1 MSLKINSLKG
11 LTLPLIAGG
20 FMEINRLN
28 KNNINLNSIKYVSK
42 DDKKEIKKYNSQK
55 LVEELDK
62 MSMINN
68 LNINKNGYE
77 LNLSKDE
84 LEKRTHKDYLTTK
97 KMLAVDAP
105 EYLEL
110 ADGDKEALKH
120 LVKAAKVLDKVNMQL
135 DNPNNLPFQEYLEK
149 EIAKG
154 NENAKLTK
162 ILFDAQKG
170 LCSLDRES
178 NMIELAKGVKERAGK
193 GVYPQDLEKEEFH
206 NILIKMLKEG
216 KVDEVAK
223 ILNQRSV
230 VERVGNELV
239 ATDYVDK
246 FKDDFAY
253 MASELEKAAET
264 STNADFNEFL
274 KLQAKALRTAD
285 PMLDAY
291 ADKKWATLQDT
302 PLEFTITRENYSDEL
317 TETVVENPELK
328 KLLDENGITPVAK
341 DFLGGRVGIVNKK
354 GTDAILGVKNY
365 LPLMAQNMPFKD
377 SYIQNISPDKES
389 KQTMVDVDLVA
400 VNGDV
405 GAFRAGITLAENL
418 PNDDKLSIKELDG
431 GRRNVYH
438 RQIRLITSD
447 DAREKMKKRLDATLN
462 PELHKYYND
471 EADHWFTVGH
481 ENGHSLGPK
490 SGTEGL
496 GKYKSII
503 EENKADMISLAMLDV
518 LTEAGMYTPEQRN
531 QIIVTYAAD
540 NMMTSKPTLSQ
551 AHRVRSVMQNYYFI
565 KEGAMEIS
573 KDGVLNV
580 NIEKMVPTAKK
591 MLEEIIQVQM
601 KGDFSK
607 GEKYVMDNFVWTPE
621 MQTMSENI
629 KKVSKTLNG
638 KVESPLADKLLN
650 E

>member
-1 MSLKINSLKG
+1 
-11 LTLPLIAGG
+11 
-20 FMEINRLN
+20 MEINPI
-28 KNNINLNSIKYVSK
+28 NNIAGINLKSLKKSTEPEPQKSVDKSENLIK
-42 DDKKEIKKYNSQK
+42 
-55 LVEELDK
+55 ELDK

-68 LNINKNGYE
+68 VNIGKKDYE
-77 LNLSKDE
+77 LNLSMEE

-110 ADGDKEALKH
+110 AEGDKEALKH
-120 LVKAAKVLDKVNMQL
+120 LVKAAVVLDKVNMQL
-135 DNPNNLPFQEYLEK
+135 DNPNNLPFKEYLEA
-149 EIAKG
+149 EISKG
-154 NENAKLTK
+154 NEQAKLTK

-170 LCSLDRES
+170 VCSLDRES
-178 NMIELAKGVKERAGK
+178 NMIELIKGVSERPGK
-193 GVYPQDLEKEEFH
+193 GVYPQDLEKDEFH
-206 NILIKMLKEG
+206 AILIKMLKDG
-216 KVDEVAK
+216 KVDDVAK

-274 KLQAKALRTAD
+274 ILQAKALRTAD

-328 KLLDENGITPVAK
+328 ALLDENGIIPVAK
-341 DFLGGRVGIVNKK
+341 DFLGGRVGIINKK

-365 LPLMAQNMPFKD
+365 LPLMAHNMPFKD
-377 SYIQNISPDKES
+377 DYIQNISPDKES
-389 KQTMVDVDLVA
+389 KQTMVDADLVA
-400 VNGDV
+400 VTGDV
-405 GAFRAGITLAENL
+405 GEFRAGITLAENL

-438 RQIRLITSD
+438 RQIRLITSE
-447 DAREKMKKRLDATLN
+447 DAREKMKKRLAATVN
-462 PELHKYYND
+462 PELHQYYND

-518 LTEAGMYTPEQRN
+518 LTEAGMYTPEQRK

-573 KDGVLNV
+573 PEGILNV
-580 NIEKMVPTAKK
+580 DIEKMVPTARK

-607 GEKYVMDNFVWTPE
+607 GEIYVLDNFVWTPE
-621 MQTMSENI
+621 METMAQNI

-638 KVESPLADKLLN
+638 KVESPLADKLL
-650 E
+650 ES